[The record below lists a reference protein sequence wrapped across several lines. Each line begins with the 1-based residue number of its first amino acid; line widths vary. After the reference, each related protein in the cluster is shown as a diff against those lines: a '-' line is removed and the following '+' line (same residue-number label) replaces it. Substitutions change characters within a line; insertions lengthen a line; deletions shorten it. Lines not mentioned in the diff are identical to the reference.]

1 MNPLPACTTFR
12 RGAWCALALV
22 LAASAVAQEA
32 GTPASQD
39 QKLDTLLAKQDQLLE
54 GQARL
59 QREVLPVDPFP
70 NGAKGFAFN
79 LPLAIASTAG
89 ESRMLSASLFWFP
102 SHSQMEW
109 VVPIWHRA
117 ETGGSDFRALLVDL
131 QARYYVSPRRSGLY
145 WMGGVRQAWLK
156 GRQEDGWFFGDD
168 DGIGPLETH
177 SRTGLYGG
185 VGFRSRSSRL
195 YWNVNVALGRF
206 FGPELNLE
214 DAQLLDSDLLIDAE
228 IFKFGLIF

>member
-1 MNPLPACTTFR
+1 MESEPSLKAPR
-12 RGAWCALALV
+12 WLILGALALA
-22 LAASAVAQEA
+22 LATCAAAQDK
-32 GTPASQD
+32 TPAISQD
-39 QKLDTLLAKQDQLLE
+39 QKLDTLLVKQEQLLE
-54 GQARL
+54 GQLRL

-70 NGAKGFAFN
+70 DGARGFAFN

-102 SHSQMEW
+102 PHSQMEW

-131 QARYYVSPRRSGLY
+131 QGRYYLSPRRSGLY
-145 WMGGVRQAWLK
+145 WMAGVRQAWLE
-156 GRQEDGWFFGDD
+156 GRNDDGWMGN
-168 DGIGPLETH
+168 GEGWGPIRDVT
-177 SRTGLYGG
+177 RMGMYGG
-185 VGFRSRSSRL
+185 VGFRSRSSKF
-195 YWNVNVALGRF
+195 YWNVNVALGRY
-206 FGPELNLE
+206 FGSEVNLE